1 MVVAVVGSLASFTMS
16 APRVYYAMARDGLFV
31 PAAAHVHPRWRTPV
45 AAIAAQGLWSVVLV
59 LSGTFSQLVSY
70 TGFAIVLFA
79 VFCGIFFIV
88 ATGFGKGVS
97 FEHVFPTIVD
107 K

>member
-1 MVVAVVGSLASFTMS
+1 MHNVTLALQASWKVLAASLILGAGLPVLFALGVRSLAWGTGGEAEVLDSGVT
-16 APRVYYAMARDGLFV
+16 APTPRPVGTVLGWVLFAV
-31 PAAAHVHPRWRTPV
+31 
-45 AAIAAQGLWSVVLV
+45 
-59 LSGTFSQLVSY
+59 
-70 TGFAIVLFA
+70 VLFA